1 MPADHSIVQLRSV
14 NEKLHALLLQVRQ
27 ESLGAGTGAG
37 DAFVHLLSE
46 VASAARL
53 SCVFVCCRE
62 SVAASEE
69 LAKYRRTLQELR
81 QLLPTIQARLLSD
94 RARLEAERAHCSAAT
109 AWAETSRRTL

>member
-1 MPADHSIVQLRSV
+1 MPADPSIVHLRSV

-27 ESLGAGTGAG
+27 ESVGAGTGAA

-53 SCVFVCCRE
+53 SSLFASCGG

-94 RARLEAERAHCSAAT
+94 RARLEAERMHCGAAT
-109 AWAETSRRTL
+109 AWAEASRRTL